1 MLTAMRWL
9 LLALCVTACGGKA
22 DGSTLAM
29 TGGNLTALAT
39 LQILQYLGSR
49 PLHRRVSGRGLHS
62 GPLVCEMRTL
72 ALGFVG

>member
-1 MLTAMRWL
+1 
-9 LLALCVTACGGKA
+9 
-22 DGSTLAM
+22 LAM